1 MMEDVSVDDTIS
13 LILKL
18 VGETCN
24 LDCVYCY
31 EKRKPYQGSRILKL
45 STIEDALQAFSG
57 RSLRI
62 ELHGGEPLLYPR
74 TKMQQLVAL
83 LTDRT
88 EPTSVAIQ
96 TNGTLLSKEWLDIFS
111 PLGEA
116 FEVGIS
122 LDGPEAIND
131 WRLFISGKS
140 SMSSVVRG
148 LRLLENNNIPVG
160 IISVV
165 NSLSLHRAEELLQFF
180 SGFGNLRLLKFVPC
194 FDFNVQQEKGPA
206 RAAHTLAA
214 FNADGRAQQQWAINP
229 EQYAQFLNDAFDF
242 WCASGLTEK
251 YILEPFL
258 ALTQSTLGVRTNSC
272 IFSDTKCHH
281 VLTLYPDG
289 TIGSCDEFNRND
301 VKYGDVAEIRSQL
314 NSPSELFRKT
324 HVNSSVEVL
333 LEKCAQCSHFA
344 VCKGGCL
351 ASRTRL
357 LRVGREEEYCSYRKI
372 VIDHVGNVLRGLA

>member
-148 LRLLENNNIPVG
+148 LRLLENNNTK
-160 IISVV
+160 
-165 NSLSLHRAEELLQFF
+165 SL
-180 SGFGNLRLLKFVPC
+180 
-194 FDFNVQQEKGPA
+194 
-206 RAAHTLAA
+206 
-214 FNADGRAQQQWAINP
+214 
-229 EQYAQFLNDAFDF
+229 
-242 WCASGLTEK
+242 
-251 YILEPFL
+251 
-258 ALTQSTLGVRTNSC
+258 
-272 IFSDTKCHH
+272 
-281 VLTLYPDG
+281 
-289 TIGSCDEFNRND
+289 
-301 VKYGDVAEIRSQL
+301 
-314 NSPSELFRKT
+314 
-324 HVNSSVEVL
+324 
-333 LEKCAQCSHFA
+333 
-344 VCKGGCL
+344 
-351 ASRTRL
+351 
-357 LRVGREEEYCSYRKI
+357 
-372 VIDHVGNVLRGLA
+372 